1 MKTISSCENIIIA
14 DANYIDR
21 VAFDL
26 IVNFERMIG
35 RRIPPADMARWL
47 DCIALDGGI
56 REGDN
61 KIQVVLIHQKE
72 TKSLANFAPSDL
84 INELHEKA
92 FKDHLGE
99 FSITCL
105 PIEDIVNADDFFLDV
120 MENICSQQDVKRIMI
135 VPDADNE
142 TLYNHIRFAL
152 RRQNDDNKHITVFSM
167 QPMQGG
173 KFQQEILGYS
183 LMNAMGIK
191 AEELQ

>member
-1 MKTISSCENIIIA
+1 MEELLSCENVIIA
-14 DANYIDR
+14 DADYIDR

-26 IVNFERMIG
+26 IVNFERIIG

-61 KIQVVLIHQKE
+61 KIQVILIHK
-72 TKSLANFAPSDL
+72 KGSKALNNFVPSNFNDD
-84 INELHEKA
+84 LHEKA

-99 FSITCL
+99 FSISCL
-105 PIEDIVNADDFFLDV
+105 PVEDIVNAQDFTLDIVNTICTQKGIHRVMIIPDTDDD
-120 MENICSQQDVKRIMI
+120 
-135 VPDADNE
+135 
-142 TLYNHIRFAL
+142 TLYNNIRFAL
-152 RRQNDDNKHITVFSM
+152 HRLNQEDKQVTVFAM

-173 KFQQEILGYS
+173 KFHQEILGYS

-191 AEELQ
+191 AEEIK

>member
-61 KIQVVLIHQKE
+61 KIQVVLIHRKE

-84 INELHEKA
+84 INEFHEKA

-120 MENICSQQDVKRIMI
+120 METICSQQDVKRIMI

-142 TLYNHIRFAL
+142 ILYNHIRFAL